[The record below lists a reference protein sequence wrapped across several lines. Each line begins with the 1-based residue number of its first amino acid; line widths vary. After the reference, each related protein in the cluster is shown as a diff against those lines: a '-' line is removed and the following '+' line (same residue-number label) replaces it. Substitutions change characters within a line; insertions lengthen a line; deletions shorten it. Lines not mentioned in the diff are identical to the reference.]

1 MSGLDVQ
8 SSYWKWSKQQ
18 VELKEDRDKAF
29 LSIGLCQLGKAIHD
43 TEVCL
48 CTVFYNCHGT
58 NEAQIVR
65 KVL

>member
-1 MSGLDVQ
+1 MH
-8 SSYWKWSKQQ
+8 Y
-18 VELKEDRDKAF
+18 KAF
-29 LSIGLCQLGKAIHD
+29 LSIGLCQLGKAIDD